1 MISKEA
7 VGDRAVWVGV
17 VRWSWII
24 AMVVVKNSLF
34 PSPSLQRAKMENEK
48 TFPSMISLRAGIDRS
63 KLTFILKARWY

>member
-7 VGDRAVWVGV
+7 ICDRAVWVGV

-24 AMVVVKNSLF
+24 AVVVVKNSLF

-48 TFPSMISLRAGIDRS
+48 TFPSMISLCAGIDRS
-63 KLTFILKARWY
+63 KLTFILKAGWY